1 MLHTF
6 PMIFEALFIAL
17 PFLIGLGVTGQRGW
31 RAFGTW
37 VVLETLLYWLATIAL
52 KQGTLAG
59 GVTTLLLGTTG
70 FGGGLLLARKRR
82 TQVAAAPGLA
92 FLCGV
97 LVTGAIGGALA
108 SPVRHEV
115 VKTAKW
121 VNTDQETAWKSVI
134 SLGADS
140 EMVWKLE
147 EGKPSAHL
155 LLDSD
160 QSQMSRDLLT
170 LESGDVWLT
179 QQDEK
184 THVLRVTNYTSRL
197 VPAWLWSPIE
207 RRLVGT
213 EDRESLAGLGGRF
226 VAAEEE
232 GVPVVI
238 SVQTN
243 PPTLVTV
250 DPPSG
255 SVRPR
260 LVLGQSPI
268 RQRSGAHVGDTVLMQ
283 NEAEG
288 INSWE
293 IIQYGQPGEH
303 KVITRVFTKKKT
315 E

>member
-37 VVLETLLYWLATIAL
+37 VVLETLLYWFATIAL
-52 KQGTLAG
+52 KQGTVAG

-70 FGGGLLLARKRR
+70 FGGGLLLARKRKL
-82 TQVAAAPGLA
+82 QAASAPGLA

-97 LVTGAIGGALA
+97 LVTGAIGGAFDI
-108 SPVRHEV
+108 PVRNEM

-121 VNTDQETAWKSVI
+121 VNTDQASVLN
-134 SLGADS
+134 SLFATGS
-140 EMVWKLE
+140 GGTLE
-147 EGKPSAHL
+147 EGAPSAHL
-155 LLDSD
+155 LLGPVRIRESG
-160 QSQMSRDLLT
+160 DLFLFAT
-170 LESGDVWLT
+170 GDVWLT
-179 QQDEK
+179 PQDGK
-184 THVLRVTNYTSRL
+184 THVLRITNYESKL

-207 RRLVGT
+207 QRLVVN
-213 EDRESLAGLGGRF
+213 ENHESLAVLEGRF
-226 VAAEEE
+226 VPAEEE

-238 SVQTN
+238 TVQTN
-243 PPTLVTV
+243 PPTIVTI

-260 LVLGQSPI
+260 LVLGQTPI
-268 RQRSGAHVGDTVLMQ
+268 REKSGAHVGDTVLLQ

-303 KVITRVFTKKKT
+303 KVITRVFGKEKR
-315 E
+315 